1 MLILLGIFL
10 LILFILEPPLIGIF
24 NLIILGF
31 FILIFFSINSK
42 RKTNNYFSK
51 KRIFIYT
58 FVLSISLLNFLLP
71 KLQIQEAHSIFI
83 NKKDI
88 NVISNFVSKSVITN
102 IENDYRF
109 FNIEKFLNDAGDLS
123 IN

>member
-24 NLIILGF
+24 NLIIFGF

-109 FNIEKFLNDAGDLS
+109 FNIEKFLNAAGNL
-123 IN
+123 